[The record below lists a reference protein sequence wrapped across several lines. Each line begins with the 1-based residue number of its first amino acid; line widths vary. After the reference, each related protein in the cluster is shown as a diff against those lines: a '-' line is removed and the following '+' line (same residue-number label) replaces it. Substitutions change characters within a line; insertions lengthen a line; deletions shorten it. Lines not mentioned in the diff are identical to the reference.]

1 MRVRA
6 FTVPFAKVVGEDAT
20 EIEYGP
26 DDYLVVR
33 PLFGLPSGKARQWAD
48 RIERLR
54 AEVRSASTEKAKD
67 AAGAAA
73 DALVIDFLREQV
85 DAWRLEGVDGQ
96 IPKPS
101 TPEDL
106 NALPFALRAGLFA
119 FIENYRGD
127 GPNPTTSG

>member
-6 FTVPFAKVVGEDAT
+6 FTVPFAKVAGEDAT
-20 EIEYGP
+20 EVEYGP

-48 RIERLR
+48 RIEKLR
-54 AEVRSASTEKAKD
+54 GEVRGAQTDDAKE

-73 DALVIDFLREQV
+73 DALVLDFLKEQV
-85 DAWRLEGVDGQ
+85 DAWRLEGPDGQ
-96 IPKPS
+96 IPKP
-101 TPEDL
+101 TLPDDL
-106 NALPFALRAGLFA
+106 NSLPFALRAGLFQ

-127 GPNPTTSG
+127 APNPTTSG